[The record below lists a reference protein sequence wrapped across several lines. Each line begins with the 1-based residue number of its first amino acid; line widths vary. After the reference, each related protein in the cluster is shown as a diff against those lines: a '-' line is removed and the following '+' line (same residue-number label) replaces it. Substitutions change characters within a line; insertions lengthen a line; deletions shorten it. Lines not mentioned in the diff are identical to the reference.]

1 MAREF
6 KARIAN
12 LGKYMMK
19 QESIVDVVLTAIED
33 HDLMIFERV
42 RSENFKNQVVREFED
57 MWEQAAVL
65 AQEDTSQTRC
75 SIRITLDSI
84 EHTHTCLAL
93 GGWNWL
99 GWISYHIDLMRY
111 YRRKLPLVA
120 VLAMHIAE
128 KGNNLGEKEELLQQI
143 RQRIVTKHDLYFSFE
158 ADVVRKEAPAE
169 FPPISN
175 GMFCPP
181 FEIVPYLVKI
191 CQEFKRRRY
200 SEQELQEV
208 WKVMLEKKAHAVDS
222 LNWHG
227 YLPPEDALLVL
238 FENLTYKEVK
248 YHEQAYF
255 RLIQEPE
262 EFYIEILKD

>member
-6 KARIAN
+6 KTRIAN
-12 LGKYMMK
+12 LGKYMR
-19 QESIVDVVLTAIED
+19 EEENIVNVVLASIED

-42 RSENFKNQVVREFED
+42 RSENFKNQVVRELED
-57 MWEQAAVL
+57 IWEKAAVL

-111 YRRKLPLVA
+111 YCRKLPLVE

-158 ADVVRKEAPAE
+158 ANLVRKEAPAK

-181 FEIVPYLVKI
+181 FENVPYLVKI
-191 CQEFKRRRY
+191 CHEFKHRY

-208 WKVMLEKKAHAVDS
+208 WKAMLEKKAYAVDS
-222 LNWHG
+222 SNWHG